1 MILKIKKNRF
11 IFLVLLLLICFPS
24 ILFAQEHPK
33 DSVLMNEI
41 KKRIIKYKEKIDF
54 DKAQNFFFE
63 KEWDSTLI
71 YSMKQLTKN
80 NALELN
86 DYCHYFRA
94 VSFLR
99 KKLFNEAKI
108 ELKFISKKFE
118 FYHNVSFFLGEI
130 ALEQNDFKLALVYFN
145 FIEKL
150 PENSYNFKKSD
161 VLQNI
166 GLCYLHIDKFDK
178 SEQYLIK
185 NSKLKE
191 VQKDSLLLI
200 ESYLG
205 LATLYYQQY
214 KDSQAIPYFE
224 KAYYLSKKVK
234 SFDLKRMA
242 TMNMAVVEENRK
254 NFQLALVYRK
264 EFEQWKDSLNDQNKV
279 WEIAEVEK
287 KFAVKQKQKEVN
299 ILEAENKVKV
309 AERNGFI
316 ISSILL
322 LVLFGTG
329 VYFYRQ
335 KIRNNKIILTQK
347 NELDELNATK
357 DKLFSI
363 VSHDLRSSVNALKT
377 SNGKLM
383 ENLENKNFTELD
395 VLLHNNSTI
404 ANGAYNLL
412 DNLLNWALLQTKQA
426 YFYQESLHLA
436 TIVQHVEY
444 NYKPLMLNENI
455 NFKNDVSK
463 ADYVFADLDSLK
475 IIIRNVLDNA
485 IKFSNKNGTISIYT
499 RPSSEDFCYLV
510 IEDTGL
516 GMNENT
522 RQELLKET
530 VLLSKKK
537 NDDIIGTGLGMQLCK
552 SLIRK
557 NGGKLEIESEENVGT
572 KIIIILPKFKNHG

>member
-1 MILKIKKNRF
+1 MIKIRLY
-11 IFLVLLLLICFPS
+11 IFSIILLNSFFLFSQNKYHHDKIFS
-24 ILFAQEHPK
+24 I
-33 DSVLMNEI
+33 EI
-41 KKRIIKYKEKIDF
+41 KAKAGQFKEDINF
-54 DKAQNFFFE
+54 NKAQKFFLE
-63 KEWDSTLI
+63 KNWDSTLV
-71 YSMKQLTKN
+71 YSMKQLSLKKN
-80 NALELN
+80 AELAN
-86 DYCHYFRA
+86 YCYYFRG
-94 VSFLR
+94 VCFKE
-99 KKLFNEAKI
+99 KKLFKEAK
-108 ELKFISKKFE
+108 KE
-118 FYHNVSFFLGEI
+118 FNKVSGTFAFYYKVKINLGEI
-130 ALEQNDFKLALVYFN
+130 ALVQSDFKTALQYFQE
-145 FIEKL
+145 IEKL
-150 PENSYNFKKSD
+150 PAKKSYNIYRGSI
-161 VLQNI
+161 LHNI
-166 GLCYLHIDKFDK
+166 GLCYLHLEKFDK
-178 SEQYLIK
+178 AEKYLFESADLQK
-185 NSKLKE
+185 K
-191 VQKDSLLLI
+191 QKDTLMLVS
-200 ESYLG
+200 SYMDI
-205 LATLYYQQY
+205 ATLYYVQY

-224 KAYYLSKKVK
+224 KAYHLSKKIT
-234 SFDLKRMA
+234 SFDIKRVA
-242 TMNMAVVEENRK
+242 TLNMAVVEENRK
-254 NFQLALVYRK
+254 NFPLALTYRK

-287 KFAVKQKQKEVN
+287 KFAIKQKQKEVDV
-299 ILEAENKVKV
+299 LAAENKAKI

-316 ISSILL
+316 ISSVLL
-322 LVLFGTG
+322 LILFGTG

-335 KIRNNKIILTQK
+335 KIKNNKIILAQK

-377 SNGKLM
+377 SNGKLIQ
-383 ENLENKNFTELD
+383 NLESKNFEELD

-444 NYKPLMLNENI
+444 NYKPLMLNANI
-455 NFKNDVSK
+455 DFKSDVSK
-463 ADYVFADLDSLK
+463 ADYVFADMDSLK
-475 IIIRNVLDNA
+475 IIIRNMLDNA
-485 IKFSNKNGTISIYT
+485 IKFSKENGSISIYS
-499 RPSSEDFCYLV
+499 RPSSEEFCYLV

-516 GMNENT
+516 GMNDAT

-572 KIIIILPKFKNHG
+572 KMIIILPKFKNHG

>member
-1 MILKIKKNRF
+1 MDI
-11 IFLVLLLLICFPS
+11 
-24 ILFAQEHPK
+24 
-33 DSVLMNEI
+33 
-41 KKRIIKYKEKIDF
+41 
-54 DKAQNFFFE
+54 
-63 KEWDSTLI
+63 
-71 YSMKQLTKN
+71 
-80 NALELN
+80 
-86 DYCHYFRA
+86 
-94 VSFLR
+94 
-99 KKLFNEAKI
+99 
-108 ELKFISKKFE
+108 
-118 FYHNVSFFLGEI
+118 
-130 ALEQNDFKLALVYFN
+130 
-145 FIEKL
+145 
-150 PENSYNFKKSD
+150 
-161 VLQNI
+161 
-166 GLCYLHIDKFDK
+166 
-178 SEQYLIK
+178 
-185 NSKLKE
+185 
-191 VQKDSLLLI
+191 
-200 ESYLG
+200 
-205 LATLYYQQY
+205 ATLYYVQY
-214 KDSQAIPYFE
+214 KDSEAIPYFE
-224 KAYYLSKKVK
+224 KAYHLSKKVN
-234 SFDLKRMA
+234 SFDLKRVA
-242 TMNMAVVEENRK
+242 TLNMAVVEENRK
-254 NFQLALVYRK
+254 KFPLALEYRK

-287 KFAVKQKQKEVN
+287 KFAVKQKQKEVDV
-299 ILEAENKVKV
+299 LAAENKVKI

-316 ISSILL
+316 ISSVLL

-335 KIRNNKIILTQK
+335 KIKNNKIILAQK

-363 VSHDLRSSVNALKT
+363 VSHDLRSSVNALKS

-455 NFKNDVSK
+455 NFKSDVSK
-463 ADYVFADLDSLK
+463 TDYVSADMDSLK
-475 IIIRNVLDNA
+475 IIIRNMLDNA
-485 IKFSNKNGTISIYT
+485 IKFSKENGTISIYS
-499 RPSSEDFCYLV
+499 RPSSEEFCYLV

-516 GMNENT
+516 GMNEAT